1 MHYILQGDFG
11 WLSCK
16 YRRYLCMLRFWNR
29 LNAMDDNRLTKRV
42 FMFDYQKCSNNWSSE
57 IQSICSMF
65 GTNENFIN
73 KTLCDFTEIKCIAK
87 RLNEQEWREAI
98 ANKPKL
104 RTYRLFKNDLYL
116 EDYVQHRFHRKKRSL
131 LAQFRLGI
139 LPLHI
144 ETGRYT
150 NTPIDQRICKIC
162 DFGEIEN
169 EYHFIMTCPEYESAR
184 IELFEIASTKI
195 VNMLNYSAS
204 DQFILLLKYCQKYVS
219 NFLNQ
224 AYDIRKTKIYTCT

>member
-1 MHYILQGDFG
+1 
-11 WLSCK
+11 
-16 YRRYLCMLRFWNR
+16 
-29 LNAMDDNRLTKRV
+29 
-42 FMFDYQKCSNNWSSE
+42 MFN
-57 IQSICSMF
+57 I
-65 GTNENFIN
+65 
-73 KTLCDFTEIKCIAK
+73 DFTG
-87 RLNEQEWREAI
+87 
-98 ANKPKL
+98 
-104 RTYRLFKNDLYL
+104 
-116 EDYVQHRFHRKKRSL
+116 KKRSL

-150 NTPIDQRICKIC
+150 NTPIDQKICKIC

-184 IELFEIASTKI
+184 IELFEIARTKI
-195 VNMLNYSAS
+195 VNMLNYSAG

>member
-1 MHYILQGDFG
+1 M
-11 WLSCK
+11 S
-16 YRRYLCMLRFWNR
+16 
-29 LNAMDDNRLTKRV
+29 
-42 FMFDYQKCSNNWSSE
+42 SNISVIW
-57 IQSICSMF
+57 
-65 GTNENFIN
+65 
-73 KTLCDFTEIKCIAK
+73 
-87 RLNEQEWREAI
+87 
-98 ANKPKL
+98 
-104 RTYRLFKNDLYL
+104 
-116 EDYVQHRFHRKKRSL
+116 YVQHRFHRKKRSL

-162 DFGEIEN
+162 DLGEIEN

-184 IELFEIASTKI
+184 MELFEIARTKI
-195 VNMLNYSAS
+195 VNMPRNMLNYSAG